1 VANTAPSFQPIKN
14 QRTFEQISAEI
25 KSMIFQGALKPGDRL
40 PSENEL
46 ARQFQVGRHSVREAL
61 RLLEMSGFLTIH
73 KGSQGGPVI
82 KDTVLNTISEL
93 FRDSM
98 QMKRVSL
105 QELTIARIEI
115 EKAVLNQVMAS
126 VSPESIKALEENVRQ
141 TERKIES
148 RQSAPQEN
156 ISFHR
161 VLARASKNQVYVIVV
176 DSIMA
181 VLSDFLSELDTDR
194 KISRSNA
201 QYHRHILEAVKAKDR
216 DRALELMEEHI
227 LMVDALLKKV
237 PARGQ
242 RA

>member
-1 VANTAPSFQPIKN
+1 MDSIALSFQPIKN

-25 KSMIFQGALKPGDRL
+25 KAMIFQGALKPGDRL

-61 RLLEMSGFLTIH
+61 RLLEMSGFITIQ
-73 KGSQGGPVI
+73 KGAQGGPVI
-82 KDTVLNTISEL
+82 KDTVLNTISDL

-105 QELTIARIEI
+105 RELTVARVEI
-115 EKAVLNQVMAS
+115 EKAVLKQVLVNAG
-126 VSPESIKALEENVRQ
+126 PADIKLLEANVRE
-141 TERKIES
+141 TERKIDS
-148 RQSAPQEN
+148 RQQAPQEN

-161 VLARASKNQVYVIVV
+161 VLARASKNQVYVIVI

-194 KISRSNA
+194 KISVSNA
-201 QYHRHILEAVKAKDR
+201 RYHRHILEAVKAKDA
-216 DRALELMEEHI
+216 DRALELMEEHL
-227 LMVDALLKKV
+227 LMVNALLKKV
-237 PARGQ
+237 PVRAR
-242 RA
+242 RP